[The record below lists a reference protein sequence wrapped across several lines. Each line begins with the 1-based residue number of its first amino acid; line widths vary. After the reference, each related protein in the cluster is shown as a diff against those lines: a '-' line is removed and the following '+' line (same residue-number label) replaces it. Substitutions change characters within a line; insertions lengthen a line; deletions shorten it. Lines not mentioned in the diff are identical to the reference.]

1 MDSHGSQL
9 PLPAPASL
17 QRVLA
22 PRSIAVVGA
31 SQDPTKRGHQ
41 VVRSLLAGPFQGP
54 IFPVNPGGGELL
66 GLPVAA
72 SLDEL
77 AGRVDLAVVCT
88 PAGTAPTVVEACGRA
103 GVAGAVV
110 LALGFGE
117 MGGEG
122 ARLEQELRN
131 AARRWGVR
139 VIGPNTSG
147 MLNLGVGLDLIGVP
161 GIRPGPLAL
170 VAQSGN
176 ITLSLLQESAS
187 GGGPGFSVCVGV
199 GNEIDV
205 GYHEYLHFL
214 ADDPGTR
221 AILVYAEG
229 IRDGRSFL
237 EAARSV
243 SPRKPIALLK
253 GGRTRAG
260 EASARSHTGSVST
273 SHDVFRNA
281 LRQAGVVEVD
291 RSDELLAT
299 GRTLALQPPIGR
311 GQGVAILSDGGGQ
324 ATLAADALSA
334 AGVELTPLSG
344 DTRERLRSLLPAA
357 ASVVNP
363 VDMAGACDR
372 NPALFAPLLE
382 ILLEDP
388 SVGGVLVVG
397 LFGGYA
403 VRFARELAEGESRA
417 AGEMAHLARASGKAV
432 VIHSIYGEA
441 GTPPLLSL
449 MEKGIP
455 VIRSLDAACRAVAAL
470 RERGALLD
478 RARSERAAAPVPP
491 VRQSGERGGGA
502 NDDPVATAL
511 GQGRSTLLETE
522 ARALLEARGVPLV
535 PGVFCET
542 ATAAGDAA
550 RRSRGPVCLKV
561 VSTTVSHKSEAG
573 GVILGIRGAEA
584 ATTAFRG
591 MVRSVNRYARGS
603 GIPPGIVGAL
613 VTPLLPPP
621 GVELLVGARR
631 DPVFGPVLTVGAG
644 GTAVELHR
652 DVALRVLPLGPG
664 EALAMLDELRIA
676 PLFRGFRGGSP
687 LDLEALERV
696 MEGVARCILEV
707 PELEEIEVNPVFL
720 YRDRALV
727 VDARAFLSVPRR
739 DEASAV
745 PVPAGAVG
753 A

>member
-1 MDSHGSQL
+1 MSSNGSKV
-9 PLPAPASL
+9 PPPTPGSL
-17 QRVLA
+17 RRVLV

-41 VVRSLLAGPFQGP
+41 VVRSLLASPFQGP
-54 IFPVNPGGGELL
+54 VFPVNPGGGELL
-66 GLPVAA
+66 GLPVAT
-72 SLDEL
+72 SLEEL
-77 AGRVDLAVVCT
+77 QGQVDLAVVCT
-88 PAGTAPTVVEACGRA
+88 PAGTAPAVVEACGRA

-122 ARLEQELRN
+122 ARLEDDLRS

-170 VAQSGN
+170 IAQSGN
-176 ITLSLLQESAS
+176 ITLSLLQETAS

-237 EAARSV
+237 EAARAV
-243 SPRKPIALLK
+243 SLRKPIALLK

-291 RSDELLAT
+291 RSDELLAV
-299 GRTLALQPPIGR
+299 GRTLALQPPIRGGR
-311 GQGVAILSDGGGQ
+311 GVAILSDGGGQ

-334 AGVELTPLSG
+334 AGVELAELSG
-344 DTRERLRSLLPAA
+344 ATRHRLRPLLPAA
-357 ASVVNP
+357 ASLANP
-363 VDMAGACDR
+363 VDVAGACDR

-382 ILLEDP
+382 ILLDDP
-388 SVGGVLVVG
+388 AVGAVLVVG

-403 VRFARELAEGESRA
+403 VRFARELAEGEAGA
-417 AGEMAHLARASGKAV
+417 ADAMAALAQGSGKPV
-432 VIHSIYGEA
+432 VVHSIYGEA

-455 VIRSLDAACRAVAAL
+455 VIRSLDAACHAVSAL
-470 RERGALLD
+470 RQRGALLD
-478 RARSERAAAPVPP
+478 RARREGVGVPAPPARGP
-491 VRQSGERGGGA
+491 DDEGGPGEP
-502 NDDPVATAL
+502 DPVAAAL
-511 GQGRSTLLETE
+511 RQGRSTLLETE
-522 ARALLEARGVPLV
+522 ARGLLEARGVPVV
-535 PGVFCET
+535 PGTFC
-542 ATAAGDAA
+542 ASAGAAGEAA
-550 RRSRGPVCLKV
+550 RRFRGPVCLKV

-573 GVILGIRGAEA
+573 GVILGIRGPDA
-584 ATTAFRG
+584 AATAFRG

-613 VTPLLPPP
+613 VTPLLPSP

-652 DVALRVLPLGPG
+652 DVALRVLPLEAG
-664 EALAMLDELRIA
+664 EARAMLDELRIA
-676 PLFRGFRGGSP
+676 PLLRGYRGGSP
-687 LDLEALERV
+687 LDLDALEGI
-696 MEGVARCILEV
+696 MLGVARCILEI

-720 YRDRALV
+720 YRDRAVV
-727 VDARAFLSVPRR
+727 VDARAFLSAPGRE
-739 DEASAV
+739 EA
-745 PVPAGAVG
+745 PAVG
-753 A
+753 TPGEEAEA